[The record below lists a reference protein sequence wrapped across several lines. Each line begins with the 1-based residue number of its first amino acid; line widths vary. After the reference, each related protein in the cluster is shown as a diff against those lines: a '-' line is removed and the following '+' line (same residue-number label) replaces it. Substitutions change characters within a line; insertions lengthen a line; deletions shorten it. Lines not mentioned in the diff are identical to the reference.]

1 MFSLGVD
8 IADKKFDI
16 SLYDT
21 VKKEHIIQDSF
32 INEEAG
38 YIECYNQIKKK
49 CNDIQTL
56 TIFMESTGGLEEPF
70 YDFFNQKVKDCY
82 ILNPQQAKNFKKA
95 LFIDQKTDNI
105 DAKALALMV
114 IMPQLQKS
122 LKTQNDEMS
131 QVLISLLSQREFLI
145 KENTRAVLRKLRIS
159 KTKVDGTKDFLVMQ
173 LDRNIEH
180 LTREILIIDK
190 EIMNRIRKN
199 PQYFKNYELLKEIPG
214 IGDKTAK
221 ILVSYLGPNAEL
233 FASAEKFAAY
243 AGLYPTENQSGNHVG
258 QAKLTYKGCRKLKSS
273 LYNCALSAVRNNGKL
288 NEYYYTKVA
297 TGKSKKQVII
307 ALANKLAKLS
317 WSVIKYQ
324 KKYDYTKFMPAYNT

>member
-16 SLYDT
+16 SLYDPLT
-21 VKKEHIIQDSF
+21 NKHIIQSVFTNDETGF
-32 INEEAG
+32 IA
-38 YIECYNQIKKK
+38 CYNQIKEK
-49 CNDIQTL
+49 CSDLKTL
-56 TIFMESTGGLEEPF
+56 TVFMESTGGLEEPL
-70 YDFFNQKVKDCY
+70 YDFFYQKVKDCY

-105 DAKALALMV
+105 DAKALALMI

-122 LKTQNDEMS
+122 LKTQNDKMS
-131 QVLISLLSQREFLI
+131 QVLISLISQREFLI
-145 KENTRAVLRKLRIS
+145 KENTRAVLRKSRIS
-159 KTKVDGTKDFLVMQ
+159 RTKVDGTKDFLVLQ

-180 LTREILIIDK
+180 LAKEILIIDK
-190 EIMNRIRKN
+190 EIMKRIKKN
-199 PQYFKNYELLKEIPG
+199 SQYLKNYELLKEIPG

-221 ILVSYLGPNAEL
+221 ILVSYLGTQAEL

-273 LYNCALSAVRNNGKL
+273 FYNCALSAIRNNGKL

>member
-21 VKKEHIIQDSF
+21 VTKKHIIQASF
-32 INEEAG
+32 INGEAG
-38 YIECYNQIKKK
+38 FIDCYNQIKEKSGDLK
-49 CNDIQTL
+49 AL
-56 TIFMESTGGLEEPF
+56 TVFMESTGGLEEPL
-70 YDFFNQKVKDCY
+70 YNFFNQKVKDCY

-105 DAKALALMV
+105 DAKALALM
-114 IMPQLQKS
+114 IILPQLQKS

-131 QVLISLLSQREFLI
+131 QTLISLISQREFLI

-159 KTKVDGTKDFLVMQ
+159 KTKVDGTKDFLVLQ

-180 LTREILIIDK
+180 LTEEILIIDK
-190 EIMNRIRKN
+190 EIMKQIKKN
-199 PQYFKNYELLKEIPG
+199 PKYLKNYELLKEIPG

-221 ILVSYLGPNAEL
+221 ILVSYLGLNADL
-233 FASAEKFAAY
+233 FSSAEKFAAY

-273 LYNCALSAVRNNGKL
+273 LYNCALAAIKNENKL
-288 NEYYYTKVA
+288 HEYYLQKIA
-297 TGKSKKQVII
+297 SGKSKKQILI
-307 ALANKLAKLS
+307 AISNKLAKLS
-317 WSVIKYQ
+317 WSIIKYQ
-324 KKYDYTKFMPAYNT
+324 KRYDNSKFMPNLA